1 VFHSESEEERIE
13 YCSTFI
19 EFNLFVLDVTDFFP
33 DKYSGAVSVPI
44 ALMAIFIHYK
54 LICSKIKH
62 GGMTEIIV
70 ALLLCIWWIVAVS
83 LLTADCAVASTIQGT
98 QVCDNDYVFLGNNL
112 YLSLWAGLYSSVQL
126 CLKWKATQAM
136 VMSNVAKTQHNGS
149 LRSDRQEEVTPDGN
163 DEEDF

>member
-1 VFHSESEEERIE
+1 MSL
-13 YCSTFI
+13 T
-19 EFNLFVLDVTDFFP
+19 LFP
-33 DKYSGAVSVPI
+33 DQYTGAVSVPI
-44 ALMAIFIHYK
+44 AIVAIFIHYK

-136 VMSNVAKTQHNGS
+136 VMSNVAKTQHNRS
-149 LRSDRQEEVTPDGN
+149 LRSDRQEELAPDGN